1 MRRSC
6 EAGREEAVVIAV
18 GVVVFGI
25 VVRML
30 DRWIER
36 KSLQRRSRSLGFA
49 KAGEERK
56 EVLPSL
62 TLS

>member
-1 MRRSC
+1 M
-6 EAGREEAVVIAV
+6 VIAV